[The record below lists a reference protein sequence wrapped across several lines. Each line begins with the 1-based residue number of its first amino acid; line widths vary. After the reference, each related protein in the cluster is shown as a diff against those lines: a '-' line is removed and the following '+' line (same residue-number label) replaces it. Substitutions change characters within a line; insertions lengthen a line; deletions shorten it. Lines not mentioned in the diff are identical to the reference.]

1 LNSSNAKEHVLS
13 HGAEHPDIQNAVKE
27 KERISAAKK
36 AGAAAAFESLVK
48 VCTLSSLFSSQISCC
63 RPVKLMDWKKSFFLR
78 ALLLLMESISRM
90 VLILLDFSLRYV
102 YFFLHNAIIVSFP
115 NRSLSRCLFV
125 VRFRSTMWTNPNS
138 RDLFML
144 WTHAYCAPQK
154 PYSGMLVLSFDILLL
169 IMHIQDMW
177 PLFYLNARR
186 QCFDSLKIDLVNSSF
201 NGFWLKDMD
210 PKAPSP
216 RYDVAA
222 TSDEL
227 KMFLEQ
233 S

>member
-1 LNSSNAKEHVLS
+1 MPSSFHFRT
-13 HGAEHPDIQNAVKE
+13 GAYLD
-27 KERISAAKK
+27 
-36 AGAAAAFESLVK
+36 
-48 VCTLSSLFSSQISCC
+48 VCSLFDSVPQCGQTPIQEICSCSG
-63 RPVKLMDWKKSFFLR
+63 PT
-78 ALLLLMESISRM
+78 
-90 VLILLDFSLRYV
+90 
-102 YFFLHNAIIVSFP
+102 HIVP
-115 NRSLSRCLFV
+115 LS
-125 VRFRSTMWTNPNS
+125 
-138 RDLFML
+138 D
-144 WTHAYCAPQK
+144 K

-201 NGFWLKDMD
+201 NVFWLKDMD

-222 TSDEL
+222 TSDEWTDTSGHHYITVTIHWMNGHLDIGEMCIGIRVLDDHATHDNLNMWYSSLISDSGLSVRLLFASFSFDFYHSFGSSYLMWPRL